1 MDNTIRYWVRQAHR
15 YAQEHPAIKKV
26 SEIEILE
33 NGRYHFAVDFQ
44 INLPGKFDLIGE
56 TAKGVKKVEPVNF
69 IFPENF
75 PYKAPIIF
83 LRDDFNRDFP
93 HINPANKEVCPCIY
107 DGSLGELLQQ
117 PKWFDGI
124 LDQVADW
131 LEKAA
136 ADNLI
141 NEQQGWEP
149 MRSDNCNGLICYNR
163 EELIRQLASSNEL
176 CNDVRFFQRKNE
188 VFGLTIGLHDELLK
202 EKDVT
207 LARVYGA
214 NFNFTCDKYIPNYI
228 ENFSDLCEL
237 ASLLKIED
245 FREKLNKTVPILK
258 KYDKKIMFLTLAA
271 RRPYKI
277 INDTTDI
284 ELINFVINV
293 KLHKNK
299 IHLKAGV
306 SSIGH
311 HNFCNTLLLQKFSG
325 LEKTYE
331 KQIVQLG
338 CGSVGSKIAI
348 HLARN
353 GNNNFILV
361 DNSFFGPHNNARYA
375 LVEFGFYQE
384 KTKLVKDA
392 LNKMGITVS
401 KTYGDVSEVVNQIKT
416 NVLYI
421 DSTASLSVRNLL
433 IQNKLTGP
441 VVNTSL
447 YDNGRLALLAAEA
460 PDRNPRVDD
469 LISLVYSEC
478 LIDNTLRTTFLSEQA
493 VYTSTGQG
501 CGSFTTIAPDS
512 RISIS
517 TAGVAAR
524 VQKYLS
530 NDTPD
535 NGELLLGFVE
545 DDDMGI
551 SWKKLNTGKVTI
563 IPARG
568 DNDWEVRLQP
578 KVISEMGMHSIDK
591 APNETGGAL
600 IGCISLINKTIT
612 VTNLIPAPEDSLSNE
627 MHFELG
633 TKGLRKEVM
642 SIERKSNG
650 LLTYLGTWHSHPK
663 GGNASSIDKETKAKI
678 LVLRNY
684 EPTICLIWT
693 PNGILRV

>member
-1 MDNTIRYWVRQAHR
+1 MDNTIGYWVKQAHR
-15 YAQEHPAIKKV
+15 YAQEHPAVKKV
-26 SEIEILE
+26 SEIEMLE
-33 NGRYHFAVDFQ
+33 NGRSYFAADFK

-56 TAKGVKKVEPVNF
+56 TTQGVKKVETVNF

-93 HINPANKEVCPCIY
+93 HINPAKKEVCPCVY
-107 DGSLGELLQQ
+107 DGGLGELLQQ
-117 PKWFDGI
+117 PKWFDGV

-149 MRSDNCNGLICYNR
+149 MRSDTINGLICYNR
-163 EELIRQLASSNEL
+163 EELIRRLDSSNEL
-176 CNDVRFFQRKNE
+176 SHEVRFFQRKNN
-188 VFGLTIGLHDELLK
+188 VYGFSIGVNDELLK

-207 LARVYGA
+207 IATVYGTK
-214 NFNFTCDKYIPNYI
+214 FNLTCDKYIPNFI

-237 ASLLKIED
+237 ANLLKIED
-245 FREKLNKTVPILK
+245 FREKINKTVPILK

-277 INDTTDI
+277 INDITDI
-284 ELINFVINV
+284 ELINFIIYV
-293 KLHKNK
+293 KFHKNK

-311 HNFCNTLLLQKFSG
+311 HDICNTSLLQKFSG
-325 LEKTYE
+325 LEKSNE
-331 KQIVQLG
+331 NQVVQLG

-361 DNSFFGPHNNARYA
+361 DNSYFGPHNNARHA
-375 LVEFGFYQE
+375 LVEPGYQE

-392 LNKMGITVS
+392 LNKMGITVLR
-401 KTYGDVSEVVNQIKT
+401 TYGDVSEVVNQVKT
-416 NVLYI
+416 KALYI

-433 IQNKLTGP
+433 TQNKLTGP

-447 YDNGRLALLAAEA
+447 YDNGHLALLAAEA

-478 LIDNTLRTTFLSEQA
+478 LINNTLRTKFLSEQA

-517 TAGVAAR
+517 TAGIAAR
-524 VQKYLS
+524 LQKYLS
-530 NDTPD
+530 NTTPD
-535 NGELLLGFVE
+535 NGELLLGFIE

-551 SWKKLNTGKVTI
+551 SWKKLGTGKVTI

-578 KVISEMGMHSIDK
+578 KVISEMGMYSIDK

-612 VTNLIPAPEDSLSNE
+612 VTNLLSAPEDSFSNE

-633 TKGLRKEVM
+633 IKGLRKEVM

-663 GGNASSIDKETKAKI
+663 GGNASSIDKETKTKI

-693 PNGILRV
+693 PNGILRI